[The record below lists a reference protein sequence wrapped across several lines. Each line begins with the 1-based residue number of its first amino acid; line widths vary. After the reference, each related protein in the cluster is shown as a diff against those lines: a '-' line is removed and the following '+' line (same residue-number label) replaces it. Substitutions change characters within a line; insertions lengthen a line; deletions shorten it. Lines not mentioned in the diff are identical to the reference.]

1 MAVEPPSGVKT
12 LGLPFVLTIPVLA
25 TAAIGIRL
33 ELSFFLQYL
42 PPATVRPP
50 TLWLEPL
57 PFTVAFPPTS
67 ISVAPPG
74 GGSAPAQRPQSGSI
88 NLIRV
93 TMAVIV
99 LTATGLVPFGTQPT
113 ARTTLW

>member
-33 ELSFFLQYL
+33 ELSFFLQYR

-74 GGSAPAQRPQSGSI
+74 GVSAPAQRPQ
-88 NLIRV
+88 
-93 TMAVIV
+93 
-99 LTATGLVPFGTQPT
+99 
-113 ARTTLW
+113 

>member
-12 LGLPFVLTIPVLA
+12 LGLPFVFTIPVLA

-74 GGSAPAQRPQSGSI
+74 GVSAPAQRPQQGAI
-88 NLIRV
+88 HFIRV
-93 TMAVIV
+93 PFPLIFLA
-99 LTATGLVPFGTQPT
+99 ATGLGS
-113 ARTTLW
+113 

>member
-42 PPATVRPP
+42 PPATLRPP
-50 TLWLEPL
+50 TLWLAPL

-67 ISVAPPG
+67 ISGAPPRG
-74 GGSAPAQRPQSGSI
+74 ASAPAHRPPAGASH
-88 NLIRV
+88 LIRV
-93 TMAVIV
+93 TLSPII
-99 LTATGLVPFGTQPT
+99 LTAIGLASLRPQP
-113 ARTTLW
+113 A

>member
-33 ELSFFLQYL
+33 ELSFFLQYR
-42 PPATVRPP
+42 PPATLRPP

-57 PFTVAFPPTS
+57 PFTVALPPTS
-67 ISVAPPG
+67 ISGAPPG
-74 GGSAPAQRPQSGSI
+74 GGPPPAPRPPKGATPSI
-88 NLIRV
+88 RATFPV
-93 TMAVIV
+93 VF
-99 LTATGLVPFGTQPT
+99 LTST
-113 ARTTLW
+113 

>member
-57 PFTVAFPPTS
+57 PLTVAFPPPS
-67 ISVAPPG
+67 ISVAPPRRV
-74 GGSAPAQRPQSGSI
+74 SAPAPRPPEGA
-88 NLIRV
+88 LHLLRV
-93 TMAVIV
+93 TFALIF
-99 LTATGLVPFGTQPT
+99 LPATRV
-113 ARTTLW
+113 AS

>member
-42 PPATVRPP
+42 PPATLRPP
-50 TLWLEPL
+50 TLWLQPP
-57 PFTVAFPPTS
+57 PFTVALPPTS
-67 ISVAPPG
+67 ISVPPPRG
-74 GGSAPAQRPQSGSI
+74 VSAPAQRAQEGALHLFRGPF
-88 NLIRV
+88 
-93 TMAVIV
+93 AVFFF
-99 LTATGLVPFGTQPT
+99 TPTGVGWFGAKPPAVPTS
-113 ARTTLW
+113 